1 MLLLLQEGKVFINK
15 FYYRQV
21 LLFLLAR
28 VARLT
33 ETQQE
38 TQLTINNNDLQPFLL
53 LKVNSAN

>member
-28 VARLT
+28 VTRLT

-53 LKVNSAN
+53 LKVNSTN